1 MRFKDEN
8 SLFTSSLKNGIFTEQ
23 YYFEINQ
30 QSSSYET
37 IMLTK
42 YITKEWVHAFKD
54 WLHKFV
60 SRGHPQRM
68 AG

>member
-1 MRFKDEN
+1 MRYKDKN

-42 YITKEWVHAFKD
+42 YITKE
-54 WLHKFV
+54 
-60 SRGHPQRM
+60 
-68 AG
+68 